1 MSRPSR
7 RSAVSGLAETLDRLI
22 TLELPQNWG
31 RSPASRPASRGVT
44 PDGVG
49 QLYGAARRRLGWPLA
64 DGAAAAFLSRTRPGD
79 RLIFTTGLVAPG
91 IPRGETD
98 GPAGAVALA
107 RAMILG
113 RRVAVFLVTEAEAVP
128 VLEGAADALAASER
142 DRGRWQK
149 HLKVLAFPSDP
160 ESALDG
166 AHRLWKDLRPAALV
180 SVEKL
185 GPNARGIIHNMA
197 GQNVTASQA
206 RSDVFFPLAEGA
218 RTLTVG
224 IGDRGNEIG
233 LGGLLPRPGRCA
245 CPCGG
250 SFACVV
256 RAEIPVVATSS
267 NWGAYAVTAALAT
280 RLKDRR
286 LLHRPGSEA
295 RMLRRM
301 VRAGAVD
308 GITRRRAP
316 TVDGLDLAL
325 QTALVGMLG
334 ALVGPGRRG

>member
-1 MSRPSR
+1 MSRPSS
-7 RSAVSGLAETLDRLI
+7 RSAVSGLAESLDRLI
-22 TLELPQNWG
+22 TLELPKNG
-31 RSPASRPASRGVT
+31 RRLAASRPVPRGVT

-49 QLYGAARRRLGWPLA
+49 ELYGTARRRLGRPLA
-64 DGAAAAFLSRTRPGD
+64 DAAAAAFLHRTRPGD
-79 RLIFTTGLVAPG
+79 RLVVTTGLVAPG

-113 RRVAVFLVTEAEAVP
+113 RRVAVALITEAEAGP
-128 VLEGAADALAASER
+128 VLEGAVEALAASEGDGAQWR
-142 DRGRWQK
+142 KQLR
-149 HLKVLAFPSDP
+149 VLAFPSDL
-160 ESALDG
+160 EAASDRAR
-166 AHRLWKDLRPAALV
+166 HLWRDLRPAALV

-185 GPNARGIIHNMA
+185 GPNARGVIHNMA
-197 GQNVTASQA
+197 GQDVTATQA
-206 RSDVFFPLAEGA
+206 RSDLFFPLAE
-218 RTLTVG
+218 RTRALTIG

-233 LGGLLPRPGRCA
+233 LGGLLSRPGRCA

-256 RAEIPVVATSS
+256 RAEVPVVASSS
-267 NWGAYAVTAALAT
+267 NWGAYGVAAALAA
-280 RLKDRR
+280 RLQDRR
-286 LLHRPGSEA
+286 LLHRAGSEA

-316 TVDGLDLAL
+316 TVDGRNLAL
-325 QTALVGMLG
+325 QTALVGILG
-334 ALVGPGRRG
+334 ALVG

>member
-7 RSAVSGLAETLDRLI
+7 RSAVSGLAESLDRLI
-22 TLELPQNWG
+22 TLELPQNG
-31 RSPASRPASRGVT
+31 TRLPASRPASRGVT

-49 QLYGAARRRLGWPLA
+49 ELYGTARRRLGGPLA
-64 DGAAAAFLSRTRPGD
+64 DAAASAFLHRTRPGD
-79 RLIFTTGLVAPG
+79 RLVITTGLVAPG

-113 RRVAVFLVTEAEAVP
+113 RRVAVVLVTEAEAVP
-128 VLEGAADALAASER
+128 VLEGAAEALAASEG
-142 DRGRWQK
+142 DRAPWRK
-149 HLKVLAFPSDP
+149 HLRVLAFPSDP
-160 ESALDG
+160 ESAFDR
-166 AHRLWKDLRPAALV
+166 ARHLWRELQPAALV

-197 GQNVTASQA
+197 GQDVTATQA
-206 RSDVFFPLAEGA
+206 RSDLFFPLAEGT

-256 RAEIPVVATSS
+256 QAEIPVVASSS
-267 NWGAYAVTAALAT
+267 NWGAYGVTAALAA

-334 ALVGPGRRG
+334 ALVGPDR

>member
-1 MSRPSR
+1 MSRPSSR
-7 RSAVSGLAETLDRLI
+7 PAMSGLAETLDRLI
-22 TLELPQNWG
+22 TLELPKNG
-31 RSPASRPASRGVT
+31 RRLLASHVASRGVT

-49 QLYGAARRRLGWPLA
+49 ELYRTARRRFGAPLA
-64 DGAAAAFLSRTRPGD
+64 DGAAAAFLHRTRPGD
-79 RLIFTTGLVAPG
+79 RLVITTGLVAPG

-113 RRVAVFLVTEAEAVP
+113 RRVSVVLITEAEAGP
-128 VLEGAADALAASER
+128 VLEGAVEALAASEGDGALWR
-142 DRGRWQK
+142 KQLR
-149 HLKVLAFPSDP
+149 VLTFPSDL
-160 ESALDG
+160 EVASDRAR
-166 AHRLWKDLRPAALV
+166 HLWRELQPAALV

-185 GPNARGIIHNMA
+185 GPNAQGIIHNMA
-197 GQNVTASQA
+197 GQDVTTTQA
-206 RSDVFFPLAEGA
+206 RSDLFFPLAK
-218 RTLTVG
+218 RTRALTIG

-233 LGGLLPRPGRCA
+233 LGGLLPKPGRCA

-250 SFACVV
+250 SFACIV
-256 RAEIPVVATSS
+256 RAEIPVVASSS
-267 NWGAYAVTAALAT
+267 NWGAYGVTAALAA

-316 TVDGLDLAL
+316 TVDGCDLAL

-334 ALVGPGRRG
+334 ALVG

>member
-7 RSAVSGLAETLDRLI
+7 GSVVSGLAETLDRLI
-22 TLELPQNWG
+22 TLDLPQNG
-31 RSPASRPASRGVT
+31 EHRPATRAASCGVT
-44 PDGVG
+44 PDSIGE
-49 QLYGAARRRLGWPLA
+49 LYATARRRLGGPLA
-64 DGAAAAFLSRTRPGD
+64 DGAAAAFLSRTRPED
-79 RLIFTTGLVAPG
+79 RLIITTGLVAPG

-113 RRVAVFLVTEAEAVP
+113 RRVVVILVTEAEAVS
-128 VLEGAADALAASER
+128 VLEGAADALAASEG
-142 DRGRWQK
+142 DRTRWQK
-149 HLKVLAFPSDP
+149 HLEIQAFPSDP
-160 ESALDG
+160 EAAFDR
-166 AHRLWKDLRPAALV
+166 ARHLWSDLRPAALV

-197 GQNVTASQA
+197 GQDVTATQA
-206 RSDVFFPLAEGA
+206 RSDLFFPLAERA
-218 RTLTVG
+218 HALTIG

-233 LGGLLPRPGRCA
+233 LGGLLPRPRQCA
-245 CPCGG
+245 CPCAG

-256 RAEIPVVATSS
+256 RAEVPVVASNS
-267 NWGAYAVTAALAT
+267 NWGAYGVTAALAA

-286 LLHRPGSEA
+286 LLHRPVSEA

-308 GITRRRAP
+308 GITQRRAP
-316 TVDGLDLAL
+316 SVDGLDLTL

-334 ALVGPGRRG
+334 ALVSAGS